1 MSTSTA
7 RKDIRIGVRTTTDIQ
22 ETIQRASKYLGT
34 SVSQF
39 IIDTALE
46 KAINVIE
53 TAETIKLTKEGADAM
68 MSILSNPPKPNQK
81 LKDSFKKYLENVD
94 AS

>member
-1 MSTSTA
+1 MSTITA
-7 RKDIRIGVRTTTDIQ
+7 KKDIRIGVRTTTDIQ

-39 IIDTALE
+39 LIDTALE
-46 KAINVIE
+46 KAIKVIE
-53 TAETIKLTKEGADAM
+53 TAETIKLTNKGADAM
-68 MSILSNPPKPNQK
+68 MSILNNPPKPNK
-81 LKDSFKKYLENVD
+81 NLENTFQKYIDNVN